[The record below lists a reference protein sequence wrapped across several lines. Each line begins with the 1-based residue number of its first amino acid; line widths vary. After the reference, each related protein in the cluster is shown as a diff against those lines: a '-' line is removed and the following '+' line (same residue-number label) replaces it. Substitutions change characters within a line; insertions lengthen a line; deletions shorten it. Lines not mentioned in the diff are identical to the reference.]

1 MRAAFIESTGPAESF
16 RVGELPDPTPG
27 PGQVLVRI
35 AASAVNPIDTY
46 IRSGAV
52 PMAQT
57 FPYVPGCDLAG
68 VVEAVGTDVHRFR
81 VGDRVWGSNQ
91 SLFGRQGTL
100 AELAAVD
107 EDWLYTTPQD
117 ESDSEAAAG
126 ALVGITAHL
135 GLFLHARLGPGEWVF
150 VNGGT
155 GGVGSAVVQLAKASG
170 AHVIATV
177 GSAEKAQMCRQ
188 LGADLVLDY
197 RSASLDE
204 DLRAYTNEQGGVD
217 VWWETQRE
225 PGFERTFGFLKPRG
239 RMVVMAGRD
248 ARPEFPVGPFY
259 VKDLRLIGFAMF
271 NATADEQRQAAAD
284 LNRWF
289 AEGKW
294 RPVVGRTFPLEEAA
308 AAHALQ
314 EDSTIGQQG
323 TLTGKI
329 VVQP

>member
-1 MRAAFIESTGPAESF
+1 MRAAFIDQTGPAESL
-16 RVGELPDPTPG
+16 RTGTLPDPVPG
-27 PGQVLVRI
+27 TQQVLVRI
-35 AASAVNPIDTY
+35 GASAVNPIDTY

-52 PMAQT
+52 AMAQK
-57 FPYVPGCDLAG
+57 FPYIPGCDLAG
-68 VVEAVGTDVHRFR
+68 TVEAVGSGAQRFR

-107 EDWLYTTPQD
+107 EHWVYPIPEDQS
-117 ESDSEAAAG
+117 EIEAAAG
-126 ALVGITAHL
+126 ALTGITAHL
-135 GLFLHARLGPGEWVF
+135 GLFLHARLAAGEWVF

-155 GGVGSAVVQLAKASG
+155 GGVGSAVVQLAKAAG

-177 GSAEKAQMCRQ
+177 GSTEKAQMCRQ

-197 RSASLDE
+197 RAPEMDQELKD
-204 DLRAYTNEQGGVD
+204 YTAARGGVD

-225 PGFERTFGFLKPRG
+225 PNFERTFGFLKPRG
-239 RMVVMAGRD
+239 RMVLMAGRD
-248 ARPEFPVGPFY
+248 ARPVFPVGPFY
-259 VKDLRLIGFAMF
+259 VRDLRLVGFAMF
-271 NATADEQRQAAAD
+271 NATADEQRIAADD

-294 RPVVGRTFPLEEAA
+294 RPIVGQTFPLNEAA
-308 AAHALQ
+308 AAHKLQ
-314 EDSTIGQQG
+314 EDNTLHKQG

-329 VVQP
+329 VVVP